1 MKYKVGDRVR
11 IKNLDWYNEN
21 KDKDGFVHCGD
32 KVFDNYMSV
41 FCGSIVNIDGD
52 YICISKEELEKWR
65 EHYQEEANT
74 RGRGKI
80 GWFYLGKREV
90 IVDMLKMFEPLD
102 G

>member
-1 MKYKVGDRVR
+1 MTYFVD
-11 IKNLDWYNEN
+11 
-21 KDKDGFVHCGD
+21 DKIQPGKRGEC
-32 KVFDNYMSV
+32 KTE
-41 FCGSIVNIDGD
+41 GSGGSWKSRG
-52 YICISKEELEKWR
+52 ISKEELEKWR

-90 IVDMLKMFEPLD
+90 IIDMLKMFEQLE